1 MTTVTHAATAR
12 LPRRR
17 RLRGS
22 RWLDW
27 MALPAIVVL
36 AVVVGYPMVRAVL
49 LSFFDY
55 NLLSGAD
62 RAVGPDNYQQLVGD
76 PVFWS
81 SLRNTAVYT
90 GASVIL
96 GGLLGLALAL
106 ATEGLAGPWR
116 ALRGLLLTPW
126 AVPIIVVA
134 FLFRFMF
141 DDQGGIVNALLLR
154 SGIAHASVPWLTSSQ
169 WAMFSVTVANIW
181 SQAPF
186 FLLLFTAALAA
197 VPDEVVEAARIDKA
211 GTWTMIGRIK
221 LPYLRGAALVGGL
234 IMVIQN
240 FNNFPLIWSMT
251 EGGPGY
257 ATTTL
262 LIYVY
267 RLAFTRF
274 ELGYASAVGVIWLLV
289 LVVLALFFVRAMR
302 REAT

>member
-1 MTTVTHAATAR
+1 MSTSVQATTGR
-12 LPRRR
+12 LPRR

-22 RWLDW
+22 RWIDW

-36 AVVVGYPMVRAVL
+36 AVVVGYPMVRAVI

-55 NLLSGAD
+55 NLIGGAQES
-62 RAVGPDNYQQLVGD
+62 VGLDNYSRLAHD
-76 PVFWS
+76 TLFWQA
-81 SLRNTAVYT
+81 LRNTAVYT
-90 GASVIL
+90 GASVIG
-96 GGLLGLALAL
+96 GGLIGLALAL
-106 ATEGLAGPWR
+106 ATENLRGPWR
-116 ALRGLLLTPW
+116 ALRAVMLTPW

-141 DDQGGIVNALLLR
+141 DDQGGIINALLVR
-154 SGIAHASVPWLTSSQ
+154 SNIVHDTVPWLTSSQ

-197 VPDEVVEAARIDKA
+197 VPNEVVEAARIDHA
-211 GTWTMIGRIK
+211 RTWSMIVYIK

-234 IMVIQN
+234 IMIIQN

-267 RLAFTRF
+267 RLAFTKF
-274 ELGYASAVGVIWLLV
+274 HLGYASAVGVIWLLV
-289 LVVLALFFVRAMR
+289 LVVLAAFFVRAMR
-302 REAT
+302 KEQA